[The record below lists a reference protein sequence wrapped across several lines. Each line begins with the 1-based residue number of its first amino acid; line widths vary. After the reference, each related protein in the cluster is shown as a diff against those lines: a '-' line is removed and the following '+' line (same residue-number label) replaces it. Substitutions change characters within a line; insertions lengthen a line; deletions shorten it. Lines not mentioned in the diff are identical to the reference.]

1 MKFSSCVYKHNKPNG
16 ATNHFIRIT
25 NFHGNIGVTEL
36 VFEDTFNNADFE
48 NDIKELRHQ
57 LEITDKE
64 LTKGKE
70 EQI

>member
-1 MKFSSCVYKHNKPNG
+1 MEPLTTSFGSLIS
-16 ATNHFIRIT
+16 F
-25 NFHGNIGVTEL
+25 GNIGVTEL